1 MVCCVLS
8 DNIRTI
14 REANNG
20 RIIRIQ
26 LNQRPDTNSVKYLLL
41 LIFAENII
49 DSIKKGKLHEHID
62 KTTLNR

>member
-1 MVCCVLS
+1 MVCCMLS

-26 LNQRPDTNSVKYLLL
+26 LNQRADTNLVKYLS
-41 LIFAENII
+41 IFEENTT
-49 DSIKKGKLHEHID
+49 DSIKEVKIA
-62 KTTLNR
+62 

>member
-1 MVCCVLS
+1 MVCCMLS

-26 LNQRPDTNSVKYLLL
+26 LNQRPDTNSVKDLLL
-41 LIFAENII
+41 SILGENTT
-49 DSIKKGKLHEHID
+49 DSIKEAKIA
-62 KTTLNR
+62 